1 MTFAEKKQLQKMI
14 KALPRENLD
23 RVAELVKRGKQ
34 GDEKSDDDIHVDLE
48 KEVREE
54 HMDTL
59 YIVLFVYSNFCCTLL
74 LQNIATLWRLYYY
87 VKAIEK
93 ARKLTL

>member
-1 MTFAEKKQLQKMI
+1 MI

-59 YIVLFVYSNFCCTLL
+59 YIVLFVYSNLL
-74 LQNIATLWRLYYY
+74 LHLAFAEYCNALEIVLLRQSDR
-87 VKAIEK
+87 ES
-93 ARKLTL
+93 